1 MHFFTESP
9 YLLVQDDLIV
19 AKVRALNVV
28 GWSEYSKLNTIGQVV
43 QTKPLVAPP
52 ILVIDAD

>member
-28 GWSEYSKLNTIGQVV
+28 GWSEYSELNIIGQVV